1 MQDEGSYVELVKLAQ
16 RGDKESWNRL
26 AEWARNRLFEYVYR
40 ATLAEDLTQDIIQE
54 TMLEMFKFLEK
65 LEKAESF
72 WPWLRKIAAN
82 KINTHYRREQRRN
95 NVLSNKEAGYGE
107 SDTDAYKG
115 LAELVSHELKE
126 IVLEAMN
133 RLKPKQRHI
142 LVLRCYEQMKYSEI
156 AREMGCTEFAARR
169 LFFRAKRSIAKQ
181 LSHRGLG
188 RGYLLGALV
197 LFGKMTATSEAAAA
211 NISIPA
217 ATLKVGLPASL
228 AALATSKAVITTIV
242 TVAAITAGNIVL
254 NPGRTE
260 MASQSQEYK
269 GAEFFDK
276 QPVMT
281 ANQGPVECWYYYLP
295 NSNGAVMIQINSEQN
310 NGQSYRQWL
319 QNEQANYYKQGN
331 TIYINNSRLW
341 MEDLSVWRLPTDSP
355 QLSSFLSMV
364 EGKKAGMRYVPD
376 NGNGLLAIVRQGNG
390 TDNSQMTLRYDVS
403 DEEYFRYKWPAGA
416 RIIDNRDAMHKRGWT
431 FFAIRGQI
439 NGEKISGEGRIPF
452 VYDVSKQYYP
462 WLRLRVGEGLGLS
475 IEDNGMDS
483 YVCNA
488 SNKMVVHYEG
498 GSFFKGLGRPW
509 MGLHTIDT
517 VRRDTA
523 ETKLWFET
531 KPLRQG
537 KVEIRVS
544 LTEGGP
550 LLVYSI
556 DMEADVVEKVTFVS
570 KNATKGELHFS
581 YLQDIEGVGNEFA
594 PPVRRNFSEPH
605 QNQPGILWLL
615 RLGQGELRDW
625 Q

>member
-26 AEWARNRLFEYVYR
+26 AEWARKRLFEYVYR

-54 TMLEMFKFLEK
+54 TMIEMFKFLEK

-82 KINTHYRREQRRN
+82 KISTHYRREQRRN
-95 NVLSNKEAGYGE
+95 LLSSKQTGYKD
-107 SDTDAYKG
+107 SNTDAYKG
-115 LAELVSHELKE
+115 LADMVSNELKG
-126 IVLEAMN
+126 IVFEAMN

-142 LVLRCYEQMKYSEI
+142 LVLRCYEQMKYSQI

-169 LFFRAKRSIAKQ
+169 LFFRAKRSLAKQ

-217 ATLKVGLPASL
+217 VTLKVGLPASL
-228 AALATSKAVITTIV
+228 AALAASKAGIAAIV
-242 TVAAITAGNIVL
+242 TVAAITAGKIALV
-254 NPGRTE
+254 PGRTGT
-260 MASQSQEYK
+260 AAQSQEYK
-269 GAEFFDK
+269 APEFFDN

-281 ANQGPVECWYYYLP
+281 ASQGPAERWYYYPP
-295 NSNGAVMIQINSEQN
+295 NSNGAVMVQINSEQD

-355 QLSSFLSMV
+355 QLSNFLSMV
-364 EGKKAGMRYVPD
+364 EGKKAGMRYVP
-376 NGNGLLAIVRQGNG
+376 NNRNGLLVIVKQGNG
-390 TDNSQMTLRYDVS
+390 TDNSQITLKYDVS

-416 RIIDNRDAMHKRGWT
+416 QITDNRDMMHKRGWT
-431 FFAIRGQI
+431 LFTIGGQI
-439 NGEKISGEGRIPF
+439 NGQKISGEGRIPF
-452 VYDVSKQYYP
+452 VYSVSEQYYP
-462 WLRLRVGEGLGLS
+462 WLRLRVGEELS
-475 IEDNGMDS
+475 IEDNGVDS
-483 YVCNA
+483 YVRNA
-488 SNKMVVHYEG
+488 SKGVLAYYEG

-517 VRRDTA
+517 VRRDVA

-531 KPLRQG
+531 KPRQG
-537 KVEIRVS
+537 KIQIEVALS
-544 LTEGGP
+544 KGQP
-550 LLVYSI
+550 LLVYTI
-556 DMEADVVEKVTFVS
+556 DMEVDVVEKVAFVS
-570 KNATKGELHFS
+570 KNAAKGELIFS
-581 YLQDIEGVGNEFA
+581 YLQDIDGVENEFT
-594 PPVRRNFSEPH
+594 PPARQKFQQPH
-605 QNQPGILWLL
+605 QRQLGIGWLL
-615 RLGQGELRDW
+615 RLGQGELERW
-625 Q
+625 R

>member
-26 AEWARNRLFEYVYR
+26 AEWARKRLFEYVYR

-54 TMLEMFKFLEK
+54 TMIEMFKFLEK

-82 KINTHYRREQRRN
+82 KISTHYRREQRRN
-95 NVLSNKEAGYGE
+95 LLSNKQTSYKD
-107 SDTDAYKG
+107 SNTDAYKG
-115 LAELVSHELKE
+115 LADMVSNELKG
-126 IVLEAMN
+126 IVFEAMN

-142 LVLRCYEQMKYSEI
+142 LVLRCYEQMKYSQI

-169 LFFRAKRSIAKQ
+169 LFFRAKRSLAKQ

-228 AALATSKAVITTIV
+228 AALAASKAGIAAIV
-242 TVAAITAGNIVL
+242 TVAAITAGKIALV
-254 NPGRTE
+254 PGRTGT
-260 MASQSQEYK
+260 AAQSQEYK
-269 GAEFFDK
+269 AAESFDN

-281 ANQGPVECWYYYLP
+281 ASQGPAECWYYYPP
-295 NSNGAVMIQINSEQN
+295 NSNGAVMVQINSEQD

-319 QNEQANYYKQGN
+319 QNEQANYYKQGD

-355 QLSSFLSMV
+355 QLNNFLSMV
-364 EGKKAGMRYVPD
+364 EGKKVGMRYVPN
-376 NGNGLLAIVRQGNG
+376 NGSGLLVIARQGNG
-390 TDNSQMTLRYDVS
+390 TDNSQITLKYDVS
-403 DEEYFRYKWPAGA
+403 DEEYFRYKWAAGA
-416 RIIDNRDAMHKRGWT
+416 QITDNRDMMHKRGWT
-431 FFAIRGQI
+431 LFTIGGQI
-439 NGEKISGEGRIPF
+439 NGQKISGEGRIPF
-452 VYDVSKQYYP
+452 VYSVSEQYYP
-462 WLRLRVGEGLGLS
+462 WLRLRVADGLS
-475 IEDNGMDS
+475 IEDNGVDS

-488 SNKMVVHYEG
+488 NKGVLAYYEG

-517 VRRDTA
+517 VRRDAA

-531 KPLRQG
+531 KPRQG
-537 KVEIRVS
+537 KVQIEVA
-544 LTEGGP
+544 LTKGQP
-550 LLVYSI
+550 LLAYTI
-556 DMEADVVEKVTFVS
+556 DMEVDVVEKVAFVS
-570 KNATKGELHFS
+570 KNAAKGELIFS
-581 YLQDIEGVGNEFA
+581 YLQDIDGVENEFT
-594 PPVRRNFSEPH
+594 PPARQKFQQPH
-605 QNQPGILWLL
+605 QRQLGIGWLL
-615 RLGQGELRDW
+615 RLGQGELEYWR
-625 Q
+625 